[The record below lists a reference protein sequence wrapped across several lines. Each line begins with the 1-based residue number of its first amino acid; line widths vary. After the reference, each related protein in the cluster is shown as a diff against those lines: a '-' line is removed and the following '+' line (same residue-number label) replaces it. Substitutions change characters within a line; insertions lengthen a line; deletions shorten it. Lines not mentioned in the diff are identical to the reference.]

1 MLFVSRRSHLALG
14 VALAFSSVQVSAD
27 TLELENVE
35 VVGDWLGDATDED
48 VKNHPGAR
56 TVIREET
63 IHESGAEHVRELLRR
78 VPGLQVQESN
88 GTGGSDLALNVGA
101 RGLTSRLSP
110 RSTILIDGVPMAFA
124 PYGQPQLS
132 LAPVAVGNL
141 QSIDV
146 VRGGG
151 AVRYGP
157 QNVGGIINFI
167 TREIPA
173 ETAGNASIT
182 SEVAGHGG
190 FKTQTSA
197 FLGGTADNGMGA
209 ALLYSGVRGAG
220 YRDENNGTLIDDFM
234 LKNKFALS
242 EIDELA
248 TSLHYYRADAD
259 MPGGLSAAQ
268 FEDDPYQSVRPY
280 DSFEGERKDISF
292 KYTRTP
298 DELRTFELA
307 SYYYESF
314 RGSNIVTEQVAP
326 ANPRTDKLLS
336 YPREYHVFGIEPR
349 YSQLFFAG
357 DTSHEV
363 GVGYRYIDE
372 GMHETTKS
380 SGAYLRAGG
389 SPYAT
394 PVTVTADNTGGTE
407 AHSVYIDDRINV
419 GNWTVTPG
427 LRYERVR
434 TTWHSR
440 LKGFQREVNY
450 LEPLPSLNVMY
461 HLSDAW
467 KLYANYNTS
476 FGSLQYFQLGQ
487 DPGAPLPSYGNE
499 VGPGLE
505 PEKAHTY
512 EVGTRYNN
520 GAWSAEVTLF
530 RIDFDSQ
537 LQYVK
542 QDGWTQLGAT
552 SHNGIETA
560 LSYDLGSLDSALDG
574 LSAYASFAYTKAT
587 ADKGV
592 FADKDLSF
600 YSRETATLGLRY
612 ERNRWT
618 WNLDGYAQSQQ
629 RSPGPGPVYITE
641 ESADGRYGDIP
652 GYGLWNARGEYN
664 FGPQLSNLTLGV
676 GVKNLFDHQYFTRS
690 VDNNFGKY
698 LGQPRT
704 LFVQAGVSF

>member
-1 MLFVSRRSHLALG
+1 MFPSRKRSTLALG
-14 VALAFSSVQVSAD
+14 IAMATSPYFVCAAE
-27 TLELENVE
+27 TLELKAVE
-35 VVGDWLGDATDED
+35 VQGDWLGDAAAED

-63 IHESGAEHVRELLRR
+63 IHESGAKHVRELLRR
-78 VPGLQVQESN
+78 VPGLQVQDSN
-88 GTGGSDLALNVGA
+88 GTGGSDLALNVGS

-124 PYGQPQLS
+124 PYGQPQLA
-132 LAPVAVGNL
+132 LAPTAVGNL

-167 TREIPA
+167 TKEIPA
-173 ETAGNASIT
+173 DRAGSASIT
-182 SEVAGHGG
+182 SEGAGHGG
-190 FKTQTSA
+190 IKTTTSA

-209 ALLYSGVRGAG
+209 ALLYSGVRGSG
-220 YRDENNGTLIDDFM
+220 YRDDNDRTLVDDFM

-242 EIDELA
+242 DIDELA

-259 MPGGLSAAQ
+259 MPGGLSAAD
-268 FEDDPYQSVRPY
+268 FKDNPYQSNRPY
-280 DSFEGERKDISF
+280 DSFEGERKDISI

-298 DELRTFELA
+298 DEKSRFELG
-307 SYYYESF
+307 SYYYETY
-314 RGSNIVTEQVAP
+314 RGSDIVTVQS
-326 ANPRTDKLLS
+326 NPRMNVLNS
-336 YPREYHVFGIEPR
+336 YPRNYHVFGIEPR
-349 YSQLFFAG
+349 YSQVFDIGAVRQ
-357 DTSHEV
+357 EV
-363 GVGYRYIDE
+363 GIGYRYVDE
-372 GMHETTKS
+372 GMHEVTKAS
-380 SGAYLRAGG
+380 AAYLQDGG
-389 SPYAT
+389 TPYARAMT
-394 PVTVTADNTGGTE
+394 TTADNTGGSE
-407 AHSVYIDDRINV
+407 AHSVYIDDKIDV

-427 LRYERVR
+427 IRYERVR
-434 TTWHSR
+434 STWHSR
-440 LKGFQREVNY
+440 LKGYDREVSY

-476 FGSLQYFQLGQ
+476 FGSLQYFQIGQ
-487 DPGAPLPSYGNE
+487 DPTGGTYGNN

-505 PEKAHTY
+505 PEKAKTY
-512 EVGTRYNN
+512 EIGTRYDN
-520 GAWSAEVTLF
+520 GAWGGEITLF
-530 RIDFDSQ
+530 HIAFDNQ

-552 SHNGIETA
+552 RHDGIETA
-560 LSYDLGSLDSALDG
+560 LNYDLGSLDRALDG
-574 LSAYASFAYTKAT
+574 LSAYATFAYTKAT
-587 ADKGV
+587 SKKGD

-600 YSRETATLGLRY
+600 YSRETATLGLKY
-612 ERNRWT
+612 LRNRWT

-629 RSPGPGPVYITE
+629 YSPGAPSANYIHE

-652 GYGLWNARGEYN
+652 GYVTWNARGEYA
-664 FGPQLSNLTLGV
+664 FGPQLSNLTLGA
-676 GVKNLFDHQYFTRS
+676 GIKNLTGKEYFTRS
-690 VDNNFGKY
+690 VDNNYGKY

-704 LFVQAGVSF
+704 LFVQAGISF

>member
-1 MLFVSRRSHLALG
+1 MLVSKHNRLALA
-14 VALAFSSVQVSAD
+14 VALAFTGLPAIAEN
-27 TLELENVE
+27 LELEGAE
-35 VVGDWLGDATDED
+35 VVGDWLGEANNED

-63 IHESGAEHVRELLRR
+63 IKESGAKHVRDVLRR

-157 QNVGGIINFI
+157 QNVGGIINFV
-167 TREIPA
+167 TRDIPEESAGNVSIGTEAA
-173 ETAGNASIT
+173 ET
-182 SEVAGHGG
+182 GG

-197 FLGGTADNGMGA
+197 FLGGTADNGIGA
-209 ALLYSGVRGAG
+209 ALMYSGIRGAG
-220 YRDENNGTLIDDFM
+220 YRDENDGTLVDDFL
-234 LKNKFALS
+234 LKSKFALS

-248 TSLHYYRADAD
+248 ASLHYYRADAD

-268 FEDDPYQSVRPY
+268 YDEDPYQSVRPY

-292 KYTRTP
+292 KYTRKP
-298 DELRTFELA
+298 DDERTFELG
-307 SYYYESF
+307 SYYYESY
-314 RGSNIVTEQVAP
+314 RGSNIVTEQSAT
-326 ANPRTDKLLS
+326 RDRLFS
-336 YPREYHVFGIEPR
+336 YPRYYHVFGIEPR
-349 YSQLFFAG
+349 YSQLFFWG
-357 DTSHEV
+357 DVAHEV
-363 GVGYRYIDE
+363 GVGYRYVDE
-372 GMHETTKS
+372 GMHESTER
-380 SGAYLRAGG
+380 GATYLRDGG
-389 SPYAT
+389 DPYSA
-394 PVTVTADNTGGTE
+394 PFSVTADNTGGTE
-407 AHSVYIDDRINV
+407 AHSLYIDDRIDV
-419 GNWTVTPG
+419 GDWTVTPG

-440 LKGFQREVNY
+440 VNGYQREVNY

-461 HLSDAW
+461 HLSDEW

-512 EVGTRYNN
+512 EVGTRYDN
-520 GAWSAEVTLF
+520 GAWSGEVTLF
-530 RIDFDSQ
+530 RIEFDSQ
-537 LQYVK
+537 LQYAK
-542 QDGWTQLGAT
+542 QDGWTQMGAT
-552 SHNGIETA
+552 THEGVETA
-560 LSYDLGSLDSALDG
+560 LSYDLGTLSRGLEG
-574 LSAYASFAYTKAT
+574 LSTYASFAYTKAT
-587 ADKGV
+587 ADKGA
-592 FADKDLSF
+592 FAGQDLNF
-600 YSRETATLGLRY
+600 YSRQTATLGLRY

-618 WNLDGYAQSQQ
+618 WNLDGYAQSRQYVADLAN
-629 RSPGPGPVYITE
+629 RVYYRDET
-641 ESADGRYGDIP
+641 ADGRYGDIP
-652 GYGLWNARGEYN
+652 GYGIWSARGEYA
-664 FGPQLSNLTLGV
+664 FGPQLSNLTLGA
-676 GVKNLFDHQYFTRS
+676 GVKNLFDRQYFTRS
-690 VDNNFGKY
+690 LDNNYGKY
-698 LGQPRT
+698 VGQPRT
-704 LFVQAGVSF
+704 LFVQASLSF

>member
-1 MLFVSRRSHLALG
+1 MQSVGMPSRLALG
-14 VALAFSSVQVSAD
+14 VALALGTITSVAAEE
-27 TLELENVE
+27 LELGNVE
-35 VVGDWLGDATDED
+35 VVGDWLGEATDED

-56 TVIREET
+56 SVVDQQT
-63 IHESGAEHVRELLRR
+63 IEESGAKQVRELLRK

-88 GTGGSDLALNVGA
+88 GTGGSDLSLNVGT
-101 RGLTSRLSP
+101 RGLTARLSP

-141 QSIDV
+141 EKIDV

-157 QNVGGIINFI
+157 QNVGGIINFV
-167 TREIPA
+167 TREIP
-173 ETAGNASIT
+173 ETQAGNINVGT
-182 SEVAGHGG
+182 EVAGHGG

-209 ALLYSGVRGAG
+209 ALLYSGIRGAG
-220 YRDENNGTLIDDFM
+220 YRNDNDGTLVDDFM

-259 MPGGLSAAQ
+259 MPGGLNAAQ
-268 FEDDPYQSVRPY
+268 FDADPYQSVRPY
-280 DSFEGERKDISF
+280 DSFEGERKDFSF

-298 DELRTFELA
+298 DANRTFELG
-307 SYYYESF
+307 SYYYESY
-314 RGSNIVTEQVAP
+314 RGSNIVTERSAVNDQ
-326 ANPRTDKLLS
+326 LMS
-336 YPREYHVFGIEPR
+336 YPRNYHVFGIEPR
-349 YSQLFFAG
+349 YSQLFLWGEVA
-357 DTSHEV
+357 HEV
-363 GVGYRYIDE
+363 GVGYRYVDE
-372 GMHETTKS
+372 GMHEQTKS
-380 SGAYLRAGG
+380 SAVYNRASGT
-389 SPYAT
+389 PYTT
-394 PVTVTADNTGGTE
+394 PFTETADNTGGTE
-407 AHSVYIDDRINV
+407 AHSVYIDDRIDV
-419 GNWTVTPG
+419 GRWTLTPG

-434 TTWHSR
+434 TTWHNR
-440 LKGFQREVNY
+440 LKGYEREVNY

-461 HLSDAW
+461 HLSDEW

-487 DPGAPLPSYGNE
+487 DPGAPLTSYGNE

-512 EVGTRYNN
+512 ELGTRYDN
-520 GAWSAEVTLF
+520 GAWRGEVTLF
-530 RIDFDSQ
+530 RIEFDSQ
-537 LQYVK
+537 LQYAK

-552 SHNGIETA
+552 THEGIETA
-560 LSYDLGSLDSALDG
+560 LSYDLGSLDPALDG
-574 LSAYASFAYTKAT
+574 LSTYASFTYTKAT

-592 FADKDLSF
+592 FADKDLNF
-600 YSRETATLGLRY
+600 YSRITSILGLRY
-612 ERNRWT
+612 TRNRWT
-618 WNLDGYAQSQQ
+618 WNLDGFAQSQQ
-629 RSPGPGPVYITE
+629 YVADVANGIYYRNET
-641 ESADGRYGDIP
+641 ADGRYGDIP
-652 GYGLWNARGEYN
+652 GYAIWNARGEYA

-676 GVKNLFDHQYFTRS
+676 GVKNLLGHEYFTRS
-690 VDNNFGKY
+690 LDNNYGKY

>member
-1 MLFVSRRSHLALG
+1 MSPYTVNA
-14 VALAFSSVQVSAD
+14 AE
-27 TLELENVE
+27 TLELAPLAVQ
-35 VVGDWLGDATDED
+35 GDWLGEAAAVD
-48 VKNHPGAR
+48 VQNHPGAR

-63 IHESGAEHVRELLRR
+63 IHESAAVHPRELLRR

-141 QSIDV
+141 QAIDV

-151 AVRYGP
+151 SVRYGP

-167 TREIPA
+167 TREIP
-173 ETAGNASIT
+173 TDRAGSASIT
-182 SEVAGHGG
+182 SEGAGHGG
-190 FKTQTSA
+190 IKTSTSA

-209 ALLYSGVRGAG
+209 ALLYSGVRGSG
-220 YRDENNGTLIDDFM
+220 FRDDNDGTLIDDFM

-248 TSLHYYRADAD
+248 TTLHYFRADAD
-259 MPGGLSAAQ
+259 MPGGLSTAQ
-268 FEDDPYQSVRPY
+268 FDDDPYQSTRPY
-280 DSFEGERKDISF
+280 DTFEGERKDISI

-298 DELRTFELA
+298 DELRTFELN
-307 SYYYESF
+307 SYYYESY
-314 RGSNIVTEQVAP
+314 RGSNIVTVQ
-326 ANPRTDKLLS
+326 ANPAQNKLFS
-336 YPREYHVFGIEPR
+336 YPRDYHVFGIEPR
-349 YSQLFFAG
+349 YSQLFYFG
-357 DTSHEV
+357 ETSHEV

-380 SGAYLRAGG
+380 SPAYLADGG
-389 SPYAT
+389 SPYT
-394 PVTVTADNTGGTE
+394 RPMTVTADNTGGTE
-407 AHSVYIDDRINV
+407 AHSVYIDDKINV

-440 LKGFQREVNY
+440 IKGLNREVNY
-450 LEPLPSLNVMY
+450 NEPLPSLNVMY
-461 HLSDAW
+461 HLSDEW
-467 KLYANYNTS
+467 KLFANYNTS
-476 FGSLQYFQLGQ
+476 FGSLQYFQVGQ
-487 DPGAPLPSYGNE
+487 DPSGGTYGNE

-505 PEKAHTY
+505 PEKAKTY

-520 GAWSAEVTLF
+520 GVWGGEVTLF

-552 SHNGIETA
+552 SHTGVETA
-560 LSYDLGSLDSALDG
+560 LNYDLGSLDPVLSG
-574 LSAYASFAYTKAT
+574 LSAYATFAYTKAISE
-587 ADKGV
+587 KGD
-592 FADKDLSF
+592 FADKDLAF
-600 YSRETATLGLRY
+600 YSRQTATLGLRY
-612 ERNRWT
+612 EQNRWT

-629 RSPGPGPVYITE
+629 YSPGAPGPVYIRE
-641 ESADGRYGDIP
+641 ESADGRFGDIP
-652 GYGLWNARGEYN
+652 GYALWNVRGEYA
-664 FGPQLSNLTLGV
+664 FGPQLSNLTLGA
-676 GVKNLFDHQYFTRS
+676 GIKNLFGKEYFTRS
-690 VDNNFGKY
+690 LDNNFGKY
-698 LGQPRT
+698 IGQPRT
-704 LFVQAGVSF
+704 LFVQASIAF